1 MAKPRRNRNTDS
13 GQSGQ
18 EIPTIPKDRLLK
30 IQDVAA
36 LASMSVSSARR
47 RIRDGTL
54 PPHVPGLGSIRRYH
68 PLLVRRALG
77 LDDLP
82 EDSS

>member
-1 MAKPRRNRNTDS
+1 MAKPRRKRKTDS

-18 EIPTIPKDRLLK
+18 EIPPIPRDRLLTIK
-30 IQDVAA
+30 EVAA
-36 LASMSVSSARR
+36 LGSMSVSSARR

-54 PPHVPGLGSIRRYH
+54 PPPVQRLGSIHRYH
-68 PLLVRRALG
+68 PLLARKALG

>member
-13 GQSGQ
+13 GQ
-18 EIPTIPKDRLLK
+18 EVPTIPKDRLLK

-36 LASMSVSSARR
+36 LGSMSVSSARR

-54 PPHVPGLGSIRRYH
+54 PPHVPGLGSVRRYH